1 MIMKKI
7 IAFIVGITI
16 CLVVY
21 LALGNVDNVV
31 NAIIEN
37 NEIVQDRPTDSQIEQ
52 FETKKETKCFYYYDN
67 LSQDEKTAYLTL
79 YYGFVEYDDSIRM
92 EVQEEDLKD
101 VFTAVLYD
109 NPDMFW
115 VDYEYDYMVYS
126 DSVAFSPKYRLTEDE
141 VKTMQ
146 DSVNDK
152 IDEIMTEV
160 NKLDSDY
167 EKELYIHDYIIENT
181 EYDISTLENM
191 GDTVYSVLVSGKS
204 ICEGYART
212 VQILLDKLGIEN
224 YLVTGDTES
233 DGEILPHM
241 WNIVNIDGDNYHLDV
256 TWDDLNDEFD
266 TVYFYFNVTDEYI
279 SRDHYKINPQNN
291 NCNSTK
297 SNYFVKENTLVYTY
311 KGYSNLVQQS
321 VDALLKDNTVEL
333 CFAENADY
341 KKALKDLE
349 NDNGFFKY
357 VDTVIN
363 KSKRKLNKNI
373 VDYHTLDAHN
383 YLCIEFKEG

>member
-1 MIMKKI
+1 MKKI

-16 CLVVY
+16 GLVIY

-181 EYDISTLENM
+181 EYDISTLEKM

-311 KGYSNLVQQS
+311 KGYNNLVQQS

>member
-1 MIMKKI
+1 MKKI

-16 CLVVY
+16 GLVIY

-152 IDEIMTEV
+152 IDEIITEV

-311 KGYSNLVQQS
+311 KGYNNLVQQS

>member
-1 MIMKKI
+1 MKKI

-16 CLVVY
+16 GLVIY
-21 LALGNVDNVV
+21 LAFGNVDNVV

-37 NEIVQDRPTDSQIEQ
+37 SEIVQDRPTDSQIEQ

-181 EYDISTLENM
+181 EYDISTLEKM
-191 GDTVYSVLVSGKS
+191 GDTVHSVLVSGKS

>member
-1 MIMKKI
+1 MKKI

-16 CLVVY
+16 GLVIY

-67 LSQDEKTAYLTL
+67 LSQDEKIAYLTL

-126 DSVAFSPKYRLTEDE
+126 DSVAFSPKYRLTEYE

-152 IDEIMTEV
+152 IDEIITEV

-181 EYDISTLENM
+181 EYDISTLEKM

-241 WNIVNIDGDNYHLDV
+241 WNVVNIDGDNYHLDV

-291 NCNSTK
+291 NCNSIK
-297 SNYFVKENTLVYTY
+297 SNYFIKENTFVYTY

-333 CFAENADY
+333 CFAENSDY

-373 VDYHTLDAHN
+373 VDYHTLDTHN

>member
-1 MIMKKI
+1 MKKI

-16 CLVVY
+16 GLVIY

-191 GDTVYSVLVSGKS
+191 GDTVHSVLVSGKS

-311 KGYSNLVQQS
+311 KGYNNLVQQS

>member
-1 MIMKKI
+1 MKKI

-16 CLVVY
+16 GLVVY

-52 FETKKETKCFYYYDN
+52 FETKKEAKCFYYYDN

-191 GDTVYSVLVSGKS
+191 GDTVHSVLVSGKS

-333 CFAENADY
+333 CFAENSDY

-349 NDNGFFKY
+349 DDNGFFKY

>member
-1 MIMKKI
+1 MKKI

-16 CLVVY
+16 GLVLY

-191 GDTVYSVLVSGKS
+191 GDTVHSVLVSGKS

-311 KGYSNLVQQS
+311 KGYNNLVQQS

-349 NDNGFFKY
+349 NDNGFFKH

>member
-1 MIMKKI
+1 MKKI

-16 CLVVY
+16 GLVIY

-37 NEIVQDRPTDSQIEQ
+37 NEIVQDRLTDSQIEQ

-152 IDEIMTEV
+152 IDEIITEV

>member
-1 MIMKKI
+1 MKKI

-16 CLVVY
+16 GLVLY

-152 IDEIMTEV
+152 IDEIITEV

-181 EYDISTLENM
+181 EYDISTLEKM
-191 GDTVYSVLVSGKS
+191 GDTVHSVLVSGKS

-279 SRDHYKINPQNN
+279 SRDHYRINPQNN

-297 SNYFVKENTLVYTY
+297 LNYFVKENTLVYTY

-333 CFAENADY
+333 CFAENSDY

>member
-1 MIMKKI
+1 MKKI

-16 CLVVY
+16 GLVIY

-311 KGYSNLVQQS
+311 KGYNNLVQQS

-333 CFAENADY
+333 CFAENSDY

>member
-1 MIMKKI
+1 MKKI

-16 CLVVY
+16 GLVIY

-37 NEIVQDRPTDSQIEQ
+37 SEIVQDRPTDSQIEQ

-191 GDTVYSVLVSGKS
+191 GDTVHSVLVSGKS

-311 KGYSNLVQQS
+311 KGYINLVQQS

-333 CFAENADY
+333 CFAENSDY

-349 NDNGFFKY
+349 DDNGFFKY